1 MSLSD
6 PSAVPDAASVTRN
19 RLVLVVYTSAIFVS
33 ALLLFSVQPLFT
45 KMVLPRL
52 GGSPAV
58 WSVAMVFFQSL
69 LLGGYAYAHYLM
81 QLRNRMLPV
90 VIHLVLLVVA
100 LLTLPL
106 SIAGGWGEPPTS
118 GYAFWLLGL
127 FAVSIGL
134 PFFALAANNPLLQA
148 WFVRTGHPN
157 GPDPYFLYASSN
169 IGSFLALLSYPVLL
183 EPMFTLRTQNLI
195 WTGGYGLLIVL
206 IAACG
211 VLLLRSPVMAVADV
225 GAEAID
231 APAPPWI
238 LRARWIFL
246 AAVPSGL
253 LIAVTAH
260 ISTDVAAAPLL
271 WVLPLS
277 LYLLTWVLVFQSRPL
292 LPHKWILLLQPLA
305 IAGVIV
311 LLAVGG
317 EQNLLLTLGGHQL
330 CFFVIAMACHGELA
344 RTRPA
349 AKYLTGFY
357 VALSFGGMVGGL
369 FAGLIAPFTFSWIAE
384 YPILLACAALC
395 RPPGGNERLARWSN
409 WYWPLLAVLAV
420 ALIAPTYNTGKVFT
434 WLDTNRVWVIGA
446 VGVLSALL
454 ALGLN
459 ANRWK
464 IFATV
469 AVALALIRAYP
480 SDDGRVETV
489 RSFFGVHK
497 IVVTSNGQYHVL
509 MHGTTIYGAE
519 KYQNDDGTPVTGR
532 PEPITYYHK
541 DGGIGQAIAAM
552 RERKGGPLRVAVI
565 GLGSG
570 TLACAS
576 EPGETWKFFEIDQT
590 MVDTAK
596 DPKYFTYISKCE
608 PDMKPVIG
616 DARLTFAKEAAGTL
630 RPDHRRRLFVGC
642 DPDPS
647 RDRGGDGDLQGQ
659 AGAAG
664 RCGDACVQPAS
675 RTGQRR
681 GRHRRRQRSQ
691 ELGLQRGYQP
701 RRGIHLLDHGGGLGA
716 RGGRCRQAGVVGP
729 MGTDRSRRQPAGLD
743 RRLLQR
749 ARRGVAAAEE
759 GRGVSLKRTIR
770 RLVRNHSR
778 LSLLAARHDQPET
791 IVKKL
796 ALSFMAGAG
805 ALLAT
810 SAFAA
815 PLSNGLTALPDSNIE
830 QVRMV
835 CNENGRCW
843 RERSERRVIVREFLR

>member
-1 MSLSD
+1 MNSE
-6 PSAVPDAASVTRN
+6 PSASRN
-19 RLVLVVYTSAIFVS
+19 RLVLVVYTAAIFVS

-69 LLGGYAYAHYLM
+69 LLAGYAYAHVLM
-81 QLRNRMLPV
+81 KSKSRLVPV
-90 VIHLVLLVVA
+90 AVHLVLLVVA
-100 LLTLPL
+100 FLTLPL
-106 SIAGGWGEPPTS
+106 SIRDGWGEPPTS

-195 WTGGYGLLIVL
+195 WTGLYGLLIVL
-206 IAACG
+206 IAGCG
-211 VLLLRSPVMAVADV
+211 ALLLR
-225 GAEAID
+225 
-231 APAPPWI
+231 APAKVAALDLPADDANVPAPSW
-238 LRARWIFL
+238 LTRARWIFL

-292 LPHKWILLLQPLA
+292 LPHKWMLLAQPLA
-305 IAGVIV
+305 IAGVVI

-330 CFFVIAMACHGELA
+330 CFFIIAMACHGELA

-369 FAGLIAPFTFSWIAE
+369 FAGLIAPFTFSWVAE
-384 YPILLACAALC
+384 YPILLALAALC
-395 RPPGGNERLARWSN
+395 RPPGGAERLPRWSG
-409 WYWPLLAVLAV
+409 WYWPFLAALAV
-420 ALIAPTYNTGKVFT
+420 ALIAPSYSAGDTFN
-434 WLDTNRVWVIGA
+434 WLDDHRVWVIGA

-454 ALGLN
+454 ALALN

-469 AVALALIRAYP
+469 VVALVLLRAYP

-497 IVVTSNGQYHVL
+497 IVVTANGQYHVL
-509 MHGTTIYGAE
+509 MHGTTIHGAE
-519 KYQNDDGTPVTGR
+519 KFKNDDGTPAAGR

-541 DGGIGQAIAAM
+541 DGGIGRAITAM
-552 RERKGGPLRVAVI
+552 RERKAAPLKVAVI

-570 TLACAS
+570 TLTCAS
-576 EPGETWKFFEIDQT
+576 APGEDWKFFEIDQT
-590 MVDTAK
+590 MIDTAR
-596 DPKYFTYISKCE
+596 DPKYFTYIQSCE
-608 PDMKPVIG
+608 PDLKPVIG
-616 DARLTFAKEAAGTL
+616 DARLTFAKEA
-630 RPDHRRRLFVGC
+630 
-642 DPDPS
+642 
-647 RDRGGDGDLQGQ
+647 DGIYDLIIV
-659 AGAAG
+659 
-664 RCGDACVQPAS
+664 DAYSSDAIP
-675 RTGQRR
+675 
-681 GRHRRRQRSQ
+681 
-691 ELGLQRGYQP
+691 
-701 RRGIHLLDHGGGLGA
+701 IHLATEEAMAIYKQKLAPQGAVVMHVSNRHLELASVVVGIADANDMKSWVYSEDSGRDNEYIFSTSVVVSAREEADVGKLASSEVWTETEADEKQRVWTDDYSNVLGA
-716 RGGRCRQAGVVGP
+716 VF
-729 MGTDRSRRQPAGLD
+729 
-743 RRLLQR
+743 RRLLD
-749 ARRGVAAAEE
+749 G
-759 GRGVSLKRTIR
+759 
-770 RLVRNHSR
+770 
-778 LSLLAARHDQPET
+778 
-791 IVKKL
+791 
-796 ALSFMAGAG
+796 
-805 ALLAT
+805 
-810 SAFAA
+810 
-815 PLSNGLTALPDSNIE
+815 E
-830 QVRMV
+830 Q
-835 CNENGRCW
+835 
-843 RERSERRVIVREFLR
+843 

>member
-1 MSLSD
+1 MISE
-6 PSAVPDAASVTRN
+6 PSASRN
-19 RLVLVVYTSAIFVS
+19 RLVLVVYTAAIFVS

-69 LLGGYAYAHYLM
+69 LLGGYAYAHLLM
-81 QLRNRMLPV
+81 KLRNRVVPV
-90 VIHLVLLVVA
+90 AVHLVLLVIA

-106 SIAGGWGEPPTS
+106 AIKSGWGEPPTS

-206 IAACG
+206 IAGCG
-211 VLLLRSPVMAVADV
+211 ALLLRSPANA
-225 GAEAID
+225 GALNLGVDDAN
-231 APAPPWI
+231 APAPSWA

-292 LPHKWILLLQPLA
+292 LPHKWMLLAQPLA
-305 IAGVIV
+305 LAGVVI

-330 CFFVIAMACHGELA
+330 CFSIIAMACHGELA

-357 VALSFGGMVGGL
+357 VALSFGGMVGGI
-369 FAGLIAPFTFSWIAE
+369 FAGLIAPFTFSWVAE
-384 YPILLACAALC
+384 YPILLALAALC
-395 RPPGGNERLARWSN
+395 RPPGGAERLPRWSA
-409 WYWPLLAVLAV
+409 WYWPFLAVLAV
-420 ALIAPTYNTGKVFT
+420 GLIAPSYSAGSVFN
-434 WLDTNRVWVIGA
+434 WLDDWRVWVIGA

-454 ALGLN
+454 ALALN
-459 ANRWK
+459 ASRWK

-469 AVALALIRAYP
+469 AVALVLLRAYP

-497 IVVTSNGQYHVL
+497 IVVTPNGQYHVL
-509 MHGTTIYGAE
+509 MHGTTIHGAE
-519 KYQNDDGTPVTGR
+519 KFKNDDGTPVTGR
-532 PEPITYYHK
+532 PEPISYYHK
-541 DGGIGQAIAAM
+541 DGGIGQAITAI
-552 RERKGGPLRVAVI
+552 RERKGAPLKVAVI

-570 TLACAS
+570 TLTCAS
-576 EPGETWKFFEIDQT
+576 QPGEDWKFFEIDQS
-590 MVDTAK
+590 MVDTAR
-596 DPKYFTYISKCE
+596 DPKYFTYIQNCA
-608 PDMKPVIG
+608 PDLKPVIG
-616 DARLTFAKEAAGTL
+616 DARLTFAKE
-630 RPDHRRRLFVGC
+630 PDGVYDLIIVDAYSSDAIPIHLATEEAMAIYKQKLAPQGAVVMHVSNRHLELASVIVGIADANEMKSWVYSEDSGRDNEYIFATSVVVSAREEADVGKLASSDVWAETEADENQRVWTDDYSNVLGAVYRRL
-642 DPDPS
+642 
-647 RDRGGDGDLQGQ
+647 RDG
-659 AGAAG
+659 
-664 RCGDACVQPAS
+664 
-675 RTGQRR
+675 
-681 GRHRRRQRSQ
+681 
-691 ELGLQRGYQP
+691 
-701 RRGIHLLDHGGGLGA
+701 
-716 RGGRCRQAGVVGP
+716 
-729 MGTDRSRRQPAGLD
+729 
-743 RRLLQR
+743 
-749 ARRGVAAAEE
+749 
-759 GRGVSLKRTIR
+759 
-770 RLVRNHSR
+770 
-778 LSLLAARHDQPET
+778 
-791 IVKKL
+791 
-796 ALSFMAGAG
+796 
-805 ALLAT
+805 
-810 SAFAA
+810 
-815 PLSNGLTALPDSNIE
+815 E
-830 QVRMV
+830 Q
-835 CNENGRCW
+835 
-843 RERSERRVIVREFLR
+843 

>member
-1 MSLSD
+1 MTSPD
-6 PSAVPDAASVTRN
+6 PSAGTGQPPESRN
-19 RLVLVVYTSAIFVS
+19 RLVLVIYTAAIFVS

-69 LLGGYAYAHYLM
+69 LLGGYAYAHFLM
-81 QLRNRMLPV
+81 QLRNRAIPV
-90 VIHLVLLVVA
+90 AIHLVLLGCA
-100 LLTLPL
+100 MLTLPL

-118 GYAFWLLGL
+118 GYALWLLGL

-206 IAACG
+206 IASCG
-211 VLLLRSPVMAVADV
+211 VLLLRSPAKAAELNMPADDS
-225 GAEAID
+225 D
-231 APAPPWI
+231 APAPSWI

-292 LPHKWILLLQPLA
+292 LPHRWVLLAQPLA
-305 IAGVIV
+305 IAGVVV

-384 YPILLACAALC
+384 YPILLALAALC
-395 RPPGGNERLARWSN
+395 RPPGHERLPRWSA
-409 WYWPLLAVLAV
+409 WYWPFLAVLAA
-420 ALIAPTYNTGKVFT
+420 ALIAPTYATTAAGKLFV
-434 WLDTNRVWVIGA
+434 WLDSWRVWVIGA

-454 ALGLN
+454 ALGIN
-459 ANRWK
+459 ADRWK

-469 AVALALIRAYP
+469 VVALVLLRAYP
-480 SDDGRVETV
+480 ADEGRVETV

-497 IVVTSNGQYHVL
+497 IVVTPNGQYHVL
-509 MHGTTIYGAE
+509 MHGTTIHGAE
-519 KYQNDDGTPVTGR
+519 KFKNDDGTPVKGQ
-532 PEPITYYHK
+532 PEPITYYHR
-541 DGGIGQAIAAM
+541 DGGIGQAITAI
-552 RERKGGPLRVAVI
+552 RERKGAPLRVAVI

-570 TLACAS
+570 TLVCAA
-576 EPGETWKFFEIDQT
+576 EPGEEWKFFEIDQT
-590 MVDTAK
+590 MVDTAR
-596 DPKYFTYISKCE
+596 DPKYFTYIQVCE
-608 PDMKPVIG
+608 PNLEPVIG
-616 DARLTFAKEAAGTL
+616 DARLTFAREPDGVYDLIIVDAYSSDAIPIHLATEEAMEIYKSKLAPQGAVVMHVSNRHLELASVVVGIADANDMKSWVYSEDSNRDAEYIFSTSVVVSAREEADVGRL
-630 RPDHRRRLFVGC
+630 ASSDKWALTEAEDHQRVWTDDYSNVLGAVWRRLKNG
-642 DPDPS
+642 
-647 RDRGGDGDLQGQ
+647 
-659 AGAAG
+659 
-664 RCGDACVQPAS
+664 
-675 RTGQRR
+675 
-681 GRHRRRQRSQ
+681 
-691 ELGLQRGYQP
+691 
-701 RRGIHLLDHGGGLGA
+701 
-716 RGGRCRQAGVVGP
+716 
-729 MGTDRSRRQPAGLD
+729 
-743 RRLLQR
+743 
-749 ARRGVAAAEE
+749 EE
-759 GRGVSLKRTIR
+759 
-770 RLVRNHSR
+770 
-778 LSLLAARHDQPET
+778 
-791 IVKKL
+791 
-796 ALSFMAGAG
+796 
-805 ALLAT
+805 
-810 SAFAA
+810 
-815 PLSNGLTALPDSNIE
+815 
-830 QVRMV
+830 
-835 CNENGRCW
+835 
-843 RERSERRVIVREFLR
+843 

>member
-1 MSLSD
+1 MISEPTDS
-6 PSAVPDAASVTRN
+6 RN
-19 RLVLVVYTSAIFVS
+19 RLVLVVYTLAIFVS

-81 QLRNRMLPV
+81 KLKNRVIPV
-90 VIHLVLLVVA
+90 VVHLA
-100 LLTLPL
+100 LLALAMVTLPL
-106 SIAGGWGEPPTS
+106 SIASGWGEPPTS

-195 WTGGYGLLIVL
+195 WTGGYGLLILL
-206 IAACG
+206 IASCG
-211 VLLLRSPVMAVADV
+211 ALLLRSPANAALLNMPEDDT
-225 GAEAID
+225 D
-231 APAPPWI
+231 APAPSWI

-292 LPHKWILLLQPLA
+292 LPHKWMLLAQPLA
-305 IAGVIV
+305 IAGVVI

-344 RTRPA
+344 RTRPPA
-349 AKYLTGFY
+349 NYLTGFY
-357 VALSFGGMVGGL
+357 VSLSFGGMVGGL
-369 FAGLIAPFTFSWIAE
+369 FAGLIAPYTFSWIAE
-384 YPILLACAALC
+384 YPILLALTALC
-395 RPPGGNERLARWSN
+395 RPPGHERLPRWSQ
-409 WYWPLLAVLAV
+409 WYWPFLAALAV
-420 ALIAPTYNTGKVFT
+420 ALIVPTFYTGKIFT
-434 WLDTNRVWVIGA
+434 WVDTNRVWVIGA

-469 AVALALIRAYP
+469 VVALVVLRAYP

-497 IVVTSNGQYHVL
+497 IVVTPNGQYHVL
-509 MHGTTIYGAE
+509 MHGTTIHGAE
-519 KYQNDDGTPVTGR
+519 KFQNDDGTPVTGR

-541 DGGIGQAIAAM
+541 DGGIGQAISAI
-552 RERKGGPLRVAVI
+552 RERKGAPLRVAVI

-570 TLACAS
+570 TLTCAS
-576 EPGETWKFFEIDQT
+576 EPGEDWKFFEIDQS

-596 DPKYFTYISKCE
+596 DPKYFTFIQNCE
-608 PDMKPVIG
+608 PNLKPVIG
-616 DARLTFAKEAAGTL
+616 DARLTFAREPSGTYDVIIVDAYSSDAIPIHLATEEAMEIYKDKLAPHGAVVMHVSNRHLELESVVVGIADANDLKSWVYSEDTNRDSEYIFSTTVVVSAREEADVGSL
-630 RPDHRRRLFVGC
+630 ASSDKWTMTEAEDNQRVWTDDYSNILGAVWRRL
-642 DPDPS
+642 
-647 RDRGGDGDLQGQ
+647 RDG
-659 AGAAG
+659 
-664 RCGDACVQPAS
+664 
-675 RTGQRR
+675 
-681 GRHRRRQRSQ
+681 
-691 ELGLQRGYQP
+691 
-701 RRGIHLLDHGGGLGA
+701 
-716 RGGRCRQAGVVGP
+716 
-729 MGTDRSRRQPAGLD
+729 
-743 RRLLQR
+743 
-749 ARRGVAAAEE
+749 
-759 GRGVSLKRTIR
+759 
-770 RLVRNHSR
+770 
-778 LSLLAARHDQPET
+778 
-791 IVKKL
+791 
-796 ALSFMAGAG
+796 
-805 ALLAT
+805 
-810 SAFAA
+810 
-815 PLSNGLTALPDSNIE
+815 E
-830 QVRMV
+830 Q
-835 CNENGRCW
+835 
-843 RERSERRVIVREFLR
+843 

>member
-1 MSLSD
+1 MTSE
-6 PSAVPDAASVTRN
+6 PTASRN
-19 RLVLVVYTSAIFVS
+19 RLVLVVYTAAIFVS

-69 LLGGYAYAHYLM
+69 LLGGYAYAHLLM
-81 QLRNRMLPV
+81 KLNGRIAPV
-90 VIHLVLLVVA
+90 VVHLALLVVA

-106 SIAGGWGEPPTS
+106 AIRSGWGEPPTS
-118 GYAFWLLGL
+118 GYAVWLLGL

-195 WTGGYGLLIVL
+195 WTGGYGLLIIL
-206 IAACG
+206 IASCG
-211 VLLLRSPVMAVADV
+211 VLLLRSPANA
-225 GAEAID
+225 AAID
-231 APAPPWI
+231 MQVDDANAPAPSWP

-292 LPHKWILLLQPLA
+292 LPHKWMLRAQPLA
-305 IAGVIV
+305 IAGVVI

-330 CFFVIAMACHGELA
+330 CFFIIAMACHGELA

-369 FAGLIAPFTFSWIAE
+369 FAGLVAPFTFSWVAE
-384 YPILLACAALC
+384 YPILLALAALC
-395 RPPGGNERLARWSN
+395 RPPGGAERLPRWSA
-409 WYWPLLAVLAV
+409 WYWPFLAVLAV
-420 ALIAPTYNTGKVFT
+420 ALIAPSYSAGDIFNWFDVH
-434 WLDTNRVWVIGA
+434 RVWVIGA

-454 ALGLN
+454 ALALN

-469 AVALALIRAYP
+469 VVALVVLRAYP

-497 IVVTSNGQYHVL
+497 IVVTPNGQYHVL
-509 MHGTTIYGAE
+509 MHGTTIHGAE
-519 KYQNDDGTPVTGR
+519 KFKNDDGTPVAGK
-532 PEPITYYHK
+532 PEPISYYHK
-541 DGGIGQAIAAM
+541 DGGIGRAITAI
-552 RERKGGPLRVAVI
+552 RERKGAPLKVAVI

-570 TLACAS
+570 TLTCAS
-576 EPGETWKFFEIDQT
+576 APGEDWRFFEIDQS
-590 MVDTAK
+590 MVDTAR
-596 DPKYFTYISKCE
+596 DPKYFTYIQNCE
-608 PDMKPVIG
+608 PNLKPVIG
-616 DARLTFAKEAAGTL
+616 DARLTFAKE
-630 RPDHRRRLFVGC
+630 PDGAYDLIIVDAYSSDAIPIHLATEEAMAIYKEKLAPQGAVVMHVSNRHLELASVVVGIADANDMKSWVYSEDSGRDNEYIFSTSVVVSAREEEDVGKLASSDVWTETEADEKQRVWTDDYSNVLGAVYRRL
-642 DPDPS
+642 
-647 RDRGGDGDLQGQ
+647 RDG
-659 AGAAG
+659 
-664 RCGDACVQPAS
+664 
-675 RTGQRR
+675 
-681 GRHRRRQRSQ
+681 
-691 ELGLQRGYQP
+691 
-701 RRGIHLLDHGGGLGA
+701 
-716 RGGRCRQAGVVGP
+716 
-729 MGTDRSRRQPAGLD
+729 
-743 RRLLQR
+743 
-749 ARRGVAAAEE
+749 
-759 GRGVSLKRTIR
+759 
-770 RLVRNHSR
+770 
-778 LSLLAARHDQPET
+778 
-791 IVKKL
+791 
-796 ALSFMAGAG
+796 
-805 ALLAT
+805 
-810 SAFAA
+810 
-815 PLSNGLTALPDSNIE
+815 E
-830 QVRMV
+830 Q
-835 CNENGRCW
+835 
-843 RERSERRVIVREFLR
+843 

>member
-1 MSLSD
+1 MSFSD
-6 PSAVPDAASVTRN
+6 SSATTDAATDARN
-19 RLVLVVYTSAIFVS
+19 RRVLVVYTAAIFVS

-81 QLRNRMLPV
+81 QLKSRILPV
-90 VIHLVLLVVA
+90 AIHLVLLAVA

-118 GYAFWLLGL
+118 GYEFWLLGL

-148 WFVRTGHPN
+148 WFFRSGHPN

-206 IAACG
+206 IAACA
-211 VLLLRSPVMAVADV
+211 VLMLRSPMLAVADRRTEE
-225 GAEAID
+225 AE

-292 LPHKWILLLQPLA
+292 LPHKWVLLLQPLA
-305 IAGVIV
+305 IAGVIA
-311 LLAVGG
+311 LLAFGG

-369 FAGLIAPFTFSWIAE
+369 FAGLIAPYTFSWIAE

-395 RPPGGNERLARWSN
+395 RPPGGSERFARWSR
-409 WYWPLLAVLAV
+409 WYWPILAVLAV
-420 ALIAPTYNTGKVFT
+420 ALIAPAWFDGKVMR
-434 WLDTNRVWVIGA
+434 WLEDHRLLVISDVA
-446 VGVLSALL
+446 ALSALL

-469 AVALALIRAYP
+469 ALALTLIRVYP
-480 SDDGRVETV
+480 PDDGRVETV

-497 IVVTSNGQYHVL
+497 IVVTPNGQYHVL
-509 MHGTTIYGAE
+509 MHGTTIHGAE

-552 RERKGGPLRVAVI
+552 RERKGGALRVAVI

-576 EPGETWKFFEIDQT
+576 EPGETWRFFEIDQT

-596 DPKYFTYISKCE
+596 DPKYFSYISKCE

-616 DARLTFAKEAAGTL
+616 DARLTFAKEPVGIYDLIIVDAYSSDAIPIHLATEEAMEIYKTRLAPQGAVAMHVSNRHLELSSVVVGIADANDLKSWVYSEDTNRDSEYIFSTTVVISAREEADVGRL
-630 RPDHRRRLFVGC
+630 ASSDQWALTEAEDDQRVWTDDYSNVLGAVWRRLKK
-642 DPDPS
+642 
-647 RDRGGDGDLQGQ
+647 GD
-659 AGAAG
+659 
-664 RCGDACVQPAS
+664 
-675 RTGQRR
+675 
-681 GRHRRRQRSQ
+681 
-691 ELGLQRGYQP
+691 E
-701 RRGIHLLDHGGGLGA
+701 
-716 RGGRCRQAGVVGP
+716 
-729 MGTDRSRRQPAGLD
+729 
-743 RRLLQR
+743 
-749 ARRGVAAAEE
+749 
-759 GRGVSLKRTIR
+759 
-770 RLVRNHSR
+770 
-778 LSLLAARHDQPET
+778 
-791 IVKKL
+791 
-796 ALSFMAGAG
+796 
-805 ALLAT
+805 
-810 SAFAA
+810 
-815 PLSNGLTALPDSNIE
+815 
-830 QVRMV
+830 
-835 CNENGRCW
+835 
-843 RERSERRVIVREFLR
+843 